1 MGNKRGLSRVVA
13 RQAALENAI
22 AALRRRYGDRIIR
35 MAADAPAL
43 VGASGSGALSTGSLS
58 LDLLTG
64 GLPRGQISEIA
75 GLDGTGKGTLAYAA
89 LAACQCAGGLA
100 LLVDADNAA
109 DPDALRAAGVDLTC
123 LLLAYPA
130 GANAAWDVLGALARC
145 GALDLLTL
153 TSLNGLLILPGA
165 GWASGSL
172 ERRLTRLATALRGRR
187 TALLMTNLP
196 LPLPEGTD
204 AATLATAAPRATV
217 GGAAVAR
224 VAALRIALAPS
235 GVRFTPYGDVASLCS
250 TATAVRRHA
259 SPCAGAVALEIAPG
273 GPRRAA
279 ELIALAEACGCVAH
293 TPLGLL
299 AGGAVLGRTADRA
312 AATLEAD
319 PMLAAT
325 LEAAVRAVWE
335 RRLPSAPPAGL
346 ERAG

>member
-22 AALRRRYGDRIIR
+22 AALRQRYGDRIIR

-43 VGASGSGALSTGSLS
+43 VGASGAGALSTGSLS

-75 GLDGTGKGTLAYAA
+75 GPDGAGKGTLAYAA
-89 LAACQCAGGLA
+89 LAACQRAGGLA

-109 DPDALRAAGVDLTC
+109 DPDALRATGVDLTR

-130 GANAAWDVLGALARC
+130 SPAAAWDVLGALARC
-145 GALDLLTL
+145 GALDLLAL

-172 ERRLTRLATALRGRR
+172 ERHLARLATALRGRR

-196 LPLPEGTD
+196 LPLPEGAD
-204 AATLATAAPRATV
+204 AAIMATAPLRATV

-259 SPCAGAVALEIAPG
+259 RPCAGSVTLEIEPG

-325 LEAAVRAVWE
+325 LEADVRAVWE

>member
-22 AALRRRYGDRIIR
+22 AALRQRYGDRIIR

-43 VGASGSGALSTGSLS
+43 VGASGAGALSTGSLS

-75 GLDGTGKGTLAYAA
+75 GPDGTGKGTLANAA
-89 LAACQCAGGLA
+89 LAACQYAGGLA

-130 GANAAWDVLGALARC
+130 SAAAAWDVLGALARC
-145 GALDLLTL
+145 GALDLLAL

-172 ERRLTRLATALRGRR
+172 ERRLARLATALRGRR

-196 LPLPEGTD
+196 LPLPEG
-204 AATLATAAPRATV
+204 AAALATTPLRATV
-217 GGAAVAR
+217 GGTAVTR
-224 VAALRIALAPS
+224 VAALRIALAPA

-259 SPCAGAVALEIAPG
+259 SPCAGSVALEIAPG

-299 AGGAVLGRTADRA
+299 AGGVVLGRTAERA

-319 PMLAAT
+319 
-325 LEAAVRAVWE
+325 VRAVWE